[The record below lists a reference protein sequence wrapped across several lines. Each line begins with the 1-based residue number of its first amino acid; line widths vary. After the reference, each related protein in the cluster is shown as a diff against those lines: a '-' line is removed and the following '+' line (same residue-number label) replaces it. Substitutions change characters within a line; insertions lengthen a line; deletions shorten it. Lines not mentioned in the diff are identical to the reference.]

1 MSIGDLKDYGNK
13 GNNFPWQL
21 KVLQGLQAVIDNN
34 CCDSILAQLI
44 SIDSKLR
51 SEPRR
56 ANVLN
61 TSTNGTVPVCY
72 SFSIANVGAAAGTVN
87 TQSIPAGT
95 TVNFDAGVLNNTLT
109 GATYDAT
116 GTTFLITYITD

>member
-13 GNNFPWQL
+13 GNNFPFQL

-34 CCDSILAQLI
+34 CCDRILSVLDDI
-44 SIDSKLR
+44 NSKLV
-51 SEPRR
+51 SEQRR
-56 ANVLN
+56 ALVLN
-61 TSTNGTVPVCY
+61 TSTTGTVPVCY
-72 SFSIANVGAAAGTVN
+72 SFSIANVGSAAGTVN

-116 GTTFLITYITD
+116 GTTFLITYIID

>member
-1 MSIGDLKDYGNK
+1 MSIGNLKDEGNK
-13 GNNFPWQL
+13 GNNFPFQL

-34 CCDSILAQLI
+34 CCANILALLE
-44 SIDSKLR
+44 SIDGRLKSKQ
-51 SEPRR
+51 RR
-56 ANVLN
+56 ALVLN
-61 TSTNGTVPVCY
+61 TSTTGTVPICF

>member
-34 CCDSILAQLI
+34 CCAEILAELVN
-44 SIDSKLR
+44 IDNKLKSK
-51 SEPRR
+51 ERR

-61 TSTNGTVPVCY
+61 TSTTGTVPVCY

-87 TQSIPAGT
+87 TVSIPAGT
-95 TVNFDAGVLNNTLT
+95 TINFDAGALNNTLT

>member
-1 MSIGDLKDYGNK
+1 MSIGNLKDEGNK
-13 GNNFPWQL
+13 GNNFPFQL

-34 CCDSILAQLI
+34 CCDRILSTLDDI
-44 SIDSKLR
+44 NSKLE
-51 SEPRR
+51 SVPRR
-56 ANVLN
+56 AIVLN
-61 TSTNGTVPVCY
+61 TSTTGTVPVCY

-95 TVNFDAGVLNNTLT
+95 TVNFDAGVLNNTLS

-116 GTTFLITYITD
+116 DTTFLITYITD

>member
-1 MSIGDLKDYGNK
+1 MSIGDLRDSGNQS
-13 GNNFPWQL
+13 NNFPFQL

-34 CCDSILAQLI
+34 CCANILALLE
-44 SIDSKLR
+44 SIDGRLK
-51 SEPRR
+51 SEQRR
-56 ANVLN
+56 ALVLN
-61 TSTNGTVPVCY
+61 TSTTGTVPVCY
-72 SFSIANVGAAAGTVN
+72 SFSIANVGSAAGTVN

-95 TVNFDAGVLNNTLT
+95 TVNFDAGVLNNTLS

>member
-1 MSIGDLKDYGNK
+1 MSIGNLKTDGNK

-34 CCDSILAQLI
+34 CCVEILALLDSIDGRLK
-44 SIDSKLR
+44 SKQ
-51 SEPRR
+51 RR

-61 TSTNGTVPVCY
+61 TSTSGTVPVCY
-72 SFSIANVGAAAGTVN
+72 SFSIANVGAAAGTVEGV
-87 TQSIPAGT
+87 SIPAGT

-109 GATYDAT
+109 GAIYDAT